1 MLQNSG
7 GERLT
12 IFVCGFIKIKERFGS
27 QGLGSV
33 YFKVKF
39 FRRKIFQANH
49 FSRNLFL
56 LETFFSVWRS
66 RKITNIFIFS
76 FNYINL

>member
-1 MLQNSG
+1 VKNNHIFSGQSSTLFPLMLQNSG

-33 YFKVKF
+33 YFKVKCFSSKNISGKSF
-39 FRRKIFQANH
+39 FKKLVFA
-49 FSRNLFL
+49 
-56 LETFFSVWRS
+56 
-66 RKITNIFIFS
+66 
-76 FNYINL
+76 